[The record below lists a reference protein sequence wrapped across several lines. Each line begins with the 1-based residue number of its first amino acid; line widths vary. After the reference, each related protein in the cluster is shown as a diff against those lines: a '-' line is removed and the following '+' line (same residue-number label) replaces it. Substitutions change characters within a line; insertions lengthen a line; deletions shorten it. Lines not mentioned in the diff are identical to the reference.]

1 MGMVLPVIYVSER
14 QDGSLL
20 VLDAGDRL
28 QYLME
33 FLEGRCP
40 LDEKRLS
47 EYAELHENTGI

>member
-33 FLEGRCP
+33 FLKGRCP
-40 LDEKRLS
+40 FDEGIIMKWKR
-47 EYAELHENTGI
+47 G